1 MTNAGY
7 TSIDEYMDIE
17 SLNYYNIL
25 KLQGKSEEEV
35 IRILGAKS
43 RDNSRT
49 PMQWDAS
56 ENAGFTKGTPWLKV
70 CDRYKEINTESRH
83 EPDSVF
89 QYYKELVKLR
99 KSFPDPERRCD
110 TSSSRG

>member
-1 MTNAGY
+1 
-7 TSIDEYMDIE
+7 
-17 SLNYYNIL
+17 
-25 KLQGKSEEEV
+25 
-35 IRILGAKS
+35 
-43 RDNSRT
+43 
-49 PMQWDAS
+49 MQWDAS

-99 KSFPDPERRCD
+99 KELPVIQKGAVTPLLA
-110 TSSSRG
+110 RG